1 MAEDKRIIIRP
12 AGRHIL
18 TIGRELIQDHA
29 AAIIELVKN
38 AFDADSPTVDIKIN
52 KDNSNK
58 NYKIIIT
65 DYGHGMSR
73 DDVLLKWLVPSTDD
87 KLKRKSTQN
96 GRVMQGRKGVG
107 RYAVA
112 LLGDLL
118 KIQTVTDKGECTTVS
133 LCWSE
138 FEKAQYLDQVDIKV
152 DTITDKNLKKGTT
165 IEIFGDEK
173 FYSEWT
179 EKQVNKLIFEL
190 KKLVVPLDLSRSN
203 ENKNLNFNIYLEVE
217 SDNKDEII
225 KKSEIKSYPIVDY
238 FDYRISGT
246 VEKDGTGKLIYSCQ
260 KVDNLPN
267 EEINFQFKEAV
278 IIDNKSYMRNA
289 PINCGKL
296 IFDIRVYDRD
306 PESLLSLIKR
316 GGLTKNIEN
325 AQLELGDSKDKK
337 KIQEFTKT
345 DAKNLLDEYNGLGV
359 FRNGFR
365 LRPLGDPGYDWLLL
379 DSRRVQ
385 NPSMRIGINQVIGY
399 VKIQPEEESNLI
411 EKSARDG
418 LKDNKAYEDL
428 MNTTQQVI
436 AELETRRFN
445 YRKING
451 LSRPA
456 LKIEQEFEKL
466 FNFDDLKVDIKK
478 SLDEEGVSL
487 ETSDKILKSID
498 EKSKEQNKAV
508 EEIRKAVSVYQT
520 QAMLGKIINQ
530 ILHEGRRPLNFF
542 KNEIPNFNFFLNKY
556 ITDKSENSLAHVKN
570 ITEGT
575 EKNAKDFVELFN
587 KISPLAAAKRGNR
600 KKESI
605 YKCIQDA
612 LNLFSKNISDLEIK
626 VKIKVDKETHILC
639 WKQDIDIIFAN
650 LIENS
655 IYWLSQLDQNRVI
668 EIEEDSKNDKIII
681 HYKDNGP
688 GIDLNSILSSAIFE
702 PGFTKKTNGTG
713 LGLSIAGEAADRNAL
728 ELKALE
734 CTDGVHFLLLEK

>member
-1 MAEDKRIIIRP
+1 MNEDKRIIIRP

-38 AFDADSPTVDIKIN
+38 AFDADSPTVEIKIN
-52 KDNSNK
+52 KDNLKK
-58 NYKIIIT
+58 NYKISIT
-65 DYGHGMSR
+65 DFGHGMSR
-73 DDVLLKWLVPSTDD
+73 EDVLLKWLVPSTDD
-87 KLKRKSTQN
+87 KLKRKSTKN

-118 KIQTVTDKGECTTVS
+118 KIQTVTEKGECTTVS

-138 FEKAQYLDQVDIKV
+138 FENAQYLDQVDIKV
-152 DTITDKNLKKGTT
+152 DTITDKSLNKGTT

-173 FYSEWT
+173 FYQEWT
-179 EKQVNKLIFEL
+179 DKQVNKLIFEL
-190 KKLVVPLDLSRSN
+190 KKLVVPLDLSKSN

-217 SDNKDEII
+217 SDNKDEVI

-238 FDYRISGT
+238 FDYRISGI
-246 VEKDGTGKLIYSCQ
+246 VEKDGSGKLTYSCQ
-260 KVDNLPN
+260 KSDNIPN
-267 EEINFQFKEAV
+267 EEISFQYKEA
-278 IIDNKSYMRNA
+278 ITIDNKSYMKNSS
-289 PINCGKL
+289 INCGKL
-296 IFDIRVYDRD
+296 VFDIRVYDRD
-306 PESLLSLIKR
+306 PESLISLIKR
-316 GGLTKNIEN
+316 GQLTKTIESV
-325 AQLELGDSKDKK
+325 QLELDTSREKK

-399 VKIQPEEESNLI
+399 VKIQSEEDSNLI

-418 LKDNKAYEDL
+418 LKDNKSYIDL

-436 AELETRRFN
+436 AELEIRRFN

-466 FNFDDLKVDIKK
+466 FNFDDLKIDIKK

-498 EKSKEQNKAV
+498 DKSKEQNKAV

-542 KNEIPNFNFFLNKY
+542 KNEISNLKFFLESYIDSNNEEDLNELYSIVEGINKN
-556 ITDKSENSLAHVKN
+556 T
-570 ITEGT
+570 
-575 EKNAKDFVELFN
+575 KDFVELFG

-600 KKESI
+600 KLESI
-605 YKCIQDA
+605 YKCINDA
-612 LNLFSKNISDLEIK
+612 LKLFSNDLINLNIEVTIN
-626 VKIKVDKETHILC
+626 VDKNQNLLC

-655 IYWLSQLDQNRVI
+655 IYWLGQNNEPRRI
-668 EIEEDSKNDKIII
+668 EITERLVEDKKIFY
-681 HYKDNGP
+681 YKDNGP
-688 GIDLNSILSSAIFE
+688 GIDVESIISNSIFE
-702 PGFTKKTNGTG
+702 PGFTKKTEGTG
-713 LGLSIAGEAADRNAL
+713 LGLSIAGEAADRNGL
-728 ELKALE
+728 ELKAQE
-734 CTDGVHFLLLEK
+734 SNDGALFLLLGK

>member
-1 MAEDKRIIIRP
+1 MNEDKRIIIRP

-38 AFDADSPTVDIKIN
+38 AFDADSPIVEIKII
-52 KDNSNK
+52 KDNLKK
-58 NYKIIIT
+58 NYKVSIT
-65 DYGHGMSR
+65 DFGHGMSR
-73 DDVLLKWLVPSTDD
+73 EDVLLKWLVPSTDD
-87 KLKRKSTQN
+87 KLKRKSTKN

-118 KIQTVTDKGECTTVS
+118 KIQTVTEKGECTTVS

-138 FEKAQYLDQVDIKV
+138 FEKAQYLDQVDINV
-152 DTITDKNLKKGTT
+152 DTITNKSLNKGTT

-173 FYSEWT
+173 FYEEWT
-179 EKQVNKLIFEL
+179 HKQVNKLIFEL
-190 KKLVVPLDLSRSN
+190 KKLVVPLDLSKSN

-238 FDYRISGT
+238 FDYRIYGI
-246 VEKDGTGKLIYSCQ
+246 VENDGSGKLIYSCQ
-260 KVDNLPN
+260 KSDNIPDD
-267 EEINFQFKEAV
+267 EIFFQFKEA
-278 IIDNKSYMRNA
+278 IIVDNKSYMKNSS
-289 PINCGKL
+289 INCGKL
-296 IFDIRVYDRD
+296 VFDIRVYDRD
-306 PESLLSLIKR
+306 PESLISLIKR
-316 GGLTKNIEN
+316 GQLTKTIESV
-325 AQLELGDSKDKK
+325 QLELETSKEKR

-399 VKIQPEEESNLI
+399 VKIQSEEESNLI

-418 LKDNKAYEDL
+418 LKDNKSYIDL
-428 MNTTQQVI
+428 MNATQQVI
-436 AELETRRFN
+436 AELEVRRFN

-466 FNFDDLKVDIKK
+466 FNFDDLKIDIKR

-498 EKSKEQNKAV
+498 DKSKEQNKAV

-542 KNEIPNFNFFLNKY
+542 KNEIPNFSFFLNKY
-556 ITDKSENSLAHVKN
+556 INDNTENSLVQIKDIA
-570 ITEGT
+570 EGT

-587 KISPLAAAKRGNR
+587 KISPLAASKRSNR

-605 YKCIQDA
+605 YKCLQDA
-612 LNLFSKNISDLEIK
+612 LKLFSKSIADLNIM
-626 VKIKVDKETHILC
+626 VQVDINKESQILC

-655 IYWLSQLDQNRVI
+655 IYWLSQIDQPRVI
-668 EIEEDSKNDKIII
+668 EVVETLENEKFLI

-688 GIDLNSILSSAIFE
+688 GIDSSSIESNAIFE

-728 ELKALE
+728 ELKAME
-734 CTDGVHFLLLEK
+734 STTGVHFLLLEK

>member
-38 AFDADSPTVDIKIN
+38 AFDADSPAVDIKIN

-87 KLKRKSTQN
+87 KLKRKSTRN

-118 KIQTVTDKGECTTVS
+118 KIQTVTEKGECTTVS

-152 DTITDKNLKKGTT
+152 ETITDNNLKKGTT

-217 SDNKDEII
+217 SDNNDEVM
-225 KKSEIKSYPIVDY
+225 KKTEIKSYPIVDY

-260 KVDNLPN
+260 KADNIPN
-267 EEINFQFKEAV
+267 EEISFQFKEAV
-278 IIDNKSYMRNA
+278 TIDNKSYMRNS
-289 PINCGKL
+289 PLNCGKL

-316 GGLTKNIEN
+316 GSLTKNIEN
-325 AQLELGDSKDKK
+325 TQLELGEPKGKK
-337 KIQEFTKT
+337 KVQEFTKT

-399 VKIQPEEESNLI
+399 VKIQSEEDSNLI

-418 LKDNKAYEDL
+418 LKDNRAYEDL
-428 MNTTQQVI
+428 MNATQQVI

-466 FNFDDLKVDIKK
+466 FNFDDLKFDIKK

-542 KNEIPNFNFFLNKY
+542 KNEIPSFKFFLQSYIENNNEDDLNEILSIAEGINK
-556 ITDKSENSLAHVKN
+556 NS
-570 ITEGT
+570 
-575 EKNAKDFVELFN
+575 KDFVELFS

-600 KKESI
+600 KQEFI
-605 YKCIQDA
+605 YKCIDDA
-612 LNLFSKNISDLEIK
+612 LKLFSNDLNILNIE
-626 VKIKVDKETHILC
+626 VKININKNQTLLC

-655 IYWLSQLDQNRVI
+655 IYWLSQINESRKI
-668 EIEEDSKNDKIII
+668 EIYEGFDEGKPIIL
-681 HYKDNGP
+681 YKDNGP
-688 GIDLNSILSSAIFE
+688 GIDVDSIKSNAIFE
-702 PGFTKKTNGTG
+702 PGFTKKTEGTG
-713 LGLSIAGEAADRNAL
+713 LGLSIAGEAADRNGL
-728 ELKALE
+728 ELKAQESDEGAL
-734 CTDGVHFLLLEK
+734 FLLLGK